1 MHTHS
6 APCRPTRLTGWL
18 VMVATLILA
27 GCGTVMRV
35 DSEVQSHAKWPSL
48 ALPTG
53 KVSYEFERL
62 PSQTMGQAHTDQDT
76 LEALTRD
83 ALAALDW
90 HATADSPAPWRVTV
104 SAQSVTLPRAPW
116 DDPRDGWLL
125 RHRLGVAM
133 GTGRDGLYMGGLM
146 SVDMPYYQRS
156 VSLVVRDGQTGRVT
170 FETRAAHDGRW
181 HDSPAV
187 WRAMIDAALR
197 GFPTPPAGTRTVN
210 IDIPR

>member
-1 MHTHS
+1 MS
-6 APCRPTRLTGWL
+6 ARRTPSLATRLSCGLVWL
-18 VMVATLILA
+18 AALA
-27 GCGTVMRV
+27 LTGCGTVMRV
-35 DSEVQSHAKWPSL
+35 DSEVQSHAQWPSL
-48 ALPTG
+48 ALPAG

-90 HATADSPAPWRVTV
+90 HATTASPAPWRVTV

-125 RHRLGVAM
+125 RHRLGLAM

-197 GFPTPPAGTRTVN
+197 GFPAPPAGTRTVN

>member
-1 MHTHS
+1 MHTLS
-6 APCRPTRLTGWL
+6 TPSRPFRFIGWL
-18 VMVATLILA
+18 VMLAALGLA

-35 DSEVQSHAKWPSL
+35 DSEVQSHAKWPAT
-48 ALPTG
+48 ALTTG
-53 KVSYEFERL
+53 HVSYEFERL
-62 PSQTMGQAHTDQDT
+62 PSQTSGLAGTDQST
-76 LEALTRD
+76 LEALTRE
-83 ALAALDW
+83 ALAGLGW
-90 HATADSPAPWRVTV
+90 QATAAGPAPWRVAV

-125 RHRLGVAM
+125 RPRLGMAV
-133 GTGRDGLYMGGLM
+133 GTGRGGPHVGGLL

-156 VSLVVRDGQTGRVT
+156 VSLVVRDGQTGRVA

-187 WRAMIDAALR
+187 WRAMIDAALS
-197 GFPTPPAGTRTVN
+197 GFPAPPTGTRTVN